1 MSNSSIIQVLGEL
14 EKEVMDVVWKNSSP
28 VTVREVLE
36 RISKKRKVAYT
47 TVMTIMTR
55 LVAKGLLKR
64 KLYDN
69 KAYTYQVVYS
79 KGKFLTKTSKQIIKN
94 FISNFGESAIA
105 HFAQEI
111 EKIPA
116 DKRRRLLKMLEDT
129 NK

>member
-1 MSNSSIIQVLGEL
+1 MGNDNIVQVLGDL
-14 EKEVMDVVWKNSSP
+14 EKEIMDIVWGINSS

-36 RISKKRKVAYT
+36 RIGKKRKIAYT

-55 LVAKGLLKR
+55 LTDKGFLSR
-64 KLYDN
+64 KINGN
-69 KAYTYQVVYS
+69 KAYTYQAVYS
-79 KGKFLTKTSKQIIKN
+79 KEKFLTKVSKQIIKN
-94 FISNFGESAIA
+94 FVASFGQTAVA

-116 DKRRRLLKMLEDT
+116 DKRRKLLKMLKDT

>member
-36 RISKKRKVAYT
+36 RISRKRKVAYT

-79 KGKFLTKTSKQIIKN
+79 KEKFLTKTSKQIIKN

>member
-1 MSNSSIIQVLGEL
+1 MGNDKIVQILGDL
-14 EKEVMDVVWKNSSP
+14 EKEIMDVVWESSSP

-36 RISKKRKVAYT
+36 RISRKRRIAYT

-55 LVAKGLLKR
+55 LVAKRLLKR
-64 KLYDN
+64 KLDGN
-69 KAYTYQVVYS
+69 KAYAYQVVYS
-79 KGKFLTKTSKQIIKN
+79 KEKFLTKTSKQIIKN
-94 FISNFGESAIA
+94 FISSFGEVAIA

-116 DKRRRLLKMLEDT
+116 DKRRKFVKMLKSS